1 MGAFT
6 IASASHGAPPDPQT
20 TGEGEDFES
29 PPGQEPWMW
38 SNLRRRGQAIGV
50 NSELSRTLWPPCDP
64 TSPYLTTG
72 QRCGCL

>member
-29 PPGQEPWMW
+29 PPGQ
-38 SNLRRRGQAIGV
+38 SRGCGQTSVEGDK
-50 NSELSRTLWPPCDP
+50 LSGLTRNCPVRHGPPAAP
-64 TSPYLTTG
+64 PALT
-72 QRCGCL
+72 